1 MRTLRS
7 SLNARYVRGFRLG
20 IVSCAPCSADFN
32 QGNTE
37 VLIYPP
43 DTLFPIRQPSLCKL
57 TGKGLLPLS
66 SLSFS
71 SSIVSTERRR
81 LSRADWSVLP
91 QPNSRHQQTLKKP
104 DELFTRRAMCGFGL
118 SPVGGFE
125 INFDF
130 APALT
135 VTALGIST
143 ESLSRSPAFARKLR
157 DAGMG

>member
-20 IVSCAPCSADFN
+20 IVSCAPCGADFN

-71 SSIVSTERRR
+71 SSVVSTERRS
-81 LSRADWSVLP
+81 LSRSDWSVLP

-104 DELFTRRAMCGFGL
+104 DEHFTRRAMCGFGL
-118 SPVGGFE
+118 NPFGGFAAKT
-125 INFDF
+125 FHC
-130 APALT
+130 APALNQ
-135 VTALGIST
+135 TALPIFTTKNFPLARIRG
-143 ESLSRSPAFARKLR
+143 AFKCMR
-157 DAGMG
+157 